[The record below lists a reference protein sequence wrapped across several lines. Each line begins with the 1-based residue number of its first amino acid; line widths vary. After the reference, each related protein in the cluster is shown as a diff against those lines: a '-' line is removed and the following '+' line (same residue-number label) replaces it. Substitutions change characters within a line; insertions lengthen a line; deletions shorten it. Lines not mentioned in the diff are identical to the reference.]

1 MIYPHS
7 TRSDQKVLS
16 DFKAIG
22 YMNES
27 NLSHETLVAIEK
39 IIHKI

>member
-7 TRSDQKVLS
+7 IHSDQKVLLERPA
-16 DFKAIG
+16 KG

-27 NLSHETLVAIEK
+27 NLTHETLVAIEK
-39 IIHKI
+39 IKHGI